1 MKRKGMKQGLGIVL
15 AGILMLTACGGQQT
29 AAPAQGTT
37 AVPEAKTEAGKAE
50 SGSSGVTKE
59 EENGEKETVKITGM
73 ANLYNLAPEKN
84 SEFWK
89 AMEEKFHVDYTVDW
103 VPTDTYQQKLE
114 LVLSSGELPDLM
126 QIQNT
131 SLPSFQKA
139 VEAGAFYDITDLLG
153 NFSEYPNLKNNT
165 NLSAWTLSKIKGRN
179 YIVPRTRGN
188 LDSGLM
194 IRKDW
199 LDKLGLSVPKTMEEF
214 AGVIEKVTS
223 GDPDGNGVNDT
234 IGLVPGIDDIDGFW
248 PAAFGTRE
256 IVRDAD
262 GGIIYERLTD
272 QYSNYVDYMR
282 GLYAKGAVAKEFALI
297 KGQQQEEL
305 FTTGKSA
312 TLTKNAWHL
321 YRLDEECK
329 KTDPG
334 AEVVLIPYLEGP
346 DGYAHIYD
354 LGYFGGMAI
363 SAKCSEEKVKQILK
377 FFDETCAEE
386 NYNFVNYGMEGV
398 HWEMKDGVPSL
409 TEKGKQ
415 EVTNSFNAPFIFA
428 SNEFAKVD
436 SPLADKAFNE
446 ANRENMKQLYTMG
459 GTGGKID
466 KFRVLQSDTWSQV
479 WGEYSSEFASMETKA
494 ISGAITMDEF
504 RAYQKKLRE
513 DERFKTAFQ
522 EFSQS
527 HTEFFG
533 EE

>member
-1 MKRKGMKQGLGIVL
+1 MRRKGIRQGFSIVL
-15 AGILMLTACGGQQT
+15 AAVLMLTACGGQPQS
-29 AAPAQGTT
+29 AAPAAGTAASET
-37 AVPEAKTEAGKAE
+37 ETEKTGNE
-50 SGSSGVTKE
+50 SSTEPAQE
-59 EENGEKETVKITGM
+59 EVLKITGM
-73 ANLYNLAPEKN
+73 ANLFNLAPEKN
-84 SEFWK
+84 SDFWK

-103 VPTDTYQQKLE
+103 VPTDTYKQKLE
-114 LVLSSGELPDLM
+114 LVMSSGELPDVM
-126 QIQNT
+126 QIQDT

-139 VEAGAFYDITDLLG
+139 VEAGAFYDITELLG
-153 NFSEYPNLKNNT
+153 DFSEYPNLKNNT
-165 NLSAWTLSKIKGRN
+165 NLNAWTLSKIKGRN

-199 LDKLGLSVPKTMEEF
+199 LDKLGLEVPKTMEEF
-214 AGVIEKVTS
+214 AAVIETVTA

-256 IVRDAD
+256 IVRDED

-272 QYSNYVDYMR
+272 SYANYVDYMR

-312 TLTKNAWHL
+312 TYVKNAWHL
-321 YRLDEECK
+321 YRLNEECK
-329 KTDPG
+329 KTDPN

-363 SAKCSEEKVKQILK
+363 SAKCSEEKVKRILK
-377 FFDETCAEE
+377 FFNDTCAEE
-386 NYNFVNYGMEGV
+386 NYNFVNYGIEGV

-428 SNEFAKVD
+428 ANEFAKVD
-436 SPLADKAFNE
+436 SPLADKAFND

-466 KFRVLQSDTWSQV
+466 KFKVLQSDTWSQV

-494 ISGAITMDEF
+494 ISGAISMDEF
-504 RAYQKKLRE
+504 RAYQKKLRD

-527 HTEFFG
+527 HKEFFG